1 MFYHK
6 KMKIEG
12 YRLKQVQRLLYKDL
26 IDDWDKATVLPL
38 EMRRELKENIPLK
51 IDYKIFE
58 DGNTKKAVI
67 NLKDNSKIETVLM
80 EHNSKRATVCVS
92 CQVGCPLGCVFCA
105 TGTSF
110 KRNLEVDEILQQVLL
125 FSRYYRKPT
134 NIVFMGMGEPFLNYD
149 NVIQSI
155 KILNDPNCFNIGAR
169 KISISTAGV
178 IEGIKKF
185 TNEDS
190 QVNLSISLHAP
201 NDELRRK
208 LMPVSKGYTIKE
220 LLEVVDDYILKTKRK
235 VMFEYLLI
243 KDVNDSIDY
252 AKQLSQLMKKPL
264 YMVNLIP
271 YNSTGKFK
279 RSLNTNKFKE
289 YLEKQ
294 GIFTTQRYEFGHK
307 INAACGQ
314 LASEMLKCKCINK

>member
-1 MFYHK
+1 
-6 KMKIEG
+6 MKIEG

-26 IDDWDKATVLPL
+26 IDNWDKATVLPL
-38 EMRRELKENIPLK
+38 EMREELKKSLPLK

-58 DGNTKKAVI
+58 DKNTKKAVI

-80 EHNSKRATVCVS
+80 EHDSKRATVCVS
-92 CQVGCPLGCVFCA
+92 CQVGCPLGCLFCA

-134 NIVFMGMGEPFLNYD
+134 NIVFMGMGEPFLNYE
-149 NVIQSI
+149 NVMQAI

-178 IEGIKKF
+178 IDGIKKF
-185 TNEDS
+185 TNEDN

-201 NDELRRK
+201 SDELRRK
-208 LMPVSKGYTIKE
+208 LMPVSNGYTIKE
-220 LLEVVDDYILKTKRK
+220 LLEVVDDYILKTKRR

-243 KDVNDSIDY
+243 KDINDSMEH
-252 AKQLSQLMKKPL
+252 AKQLSQLMKRPL

-279 RSLNTNKFKE
+279 RSLNTKEFKD

-307 INAACGQ
+307 IDAACGQ
-314 LASEMLKCKCINK
+314 LANRI

>member
-1 MFYHK
+1 
-6 KMKIEG
+6 MKIEG
-12 YRLKQVQRLLYKDL
+12 YRLKQVQKLLYKDL

-38 EMRRELKENIPLK
+38 AMREKLKENFPLK
-51 IDYKIFE
+51 IDYQLFE
-58 DGNTKKAVI
+58 DGNAKKAVI

-92 CQVGCPLGCVFCA
+92 CQVGCPLGCSFCA
-105 TGTSF
+105 TGRSF

-149 NVIQSI
+149 NVMKAI

-169 KISISTAGV
+169 KISISTAGI

-185 TNEDS
+185 TNENN

-208 LMPVSKGYTIKE
+208 LMPVSNSYTIKE
-220 LLEVVDDYILKTKRK
+220 LLKVVDDYISKTKRK

-243 KDVNDSIDY
+243 KDVNDSIEH
-252 AKQLSQLMKKPL
+252 AKQLSQLMRKPL

-279 RSLNTNKFKE
+279 RSLNVKRFKE
-289 YLEKQ
+289 YLEKH
-294 GIFTTQRYEFGHK
+294 GIFTNQRYEFGHK
-307 INAACGQ
+307 IDAACGQ
-314 LASEMLKCKCINK
+314 LANRI

>member
-1 MFYHK
+1 
-6 KMKIEG
+6 MKIEG

-264 YMVNLIP
+264 YMVNLIS

>member
-1 MFYHK
+1 
-6 KMKIEG
+6 MKIEG

-26 IDDWDKATVLPL
+26 IDDWDSATVLPL
-38 EMRRELKENIPLK
+38 EMREELKESLPLK

-58 DGNTKKAVI
+58 DKNTKKAVI
-67 NLKDNSKIETVLM
+67 NLKDDYKIETVLM
-80 EHNSKRATVCVS
+80 EHDNKRATVCVS

-110 KRNLEVDEILQQVLL
+110 KRSLEVDEILQQVLL

-134 NIVFMGMGEPFLNYD
+134 NIVFMGMGEPFLNYE
-149 NVIQSI
+149 NVMQAI
-155 KILNDPNCFNIGAR
+155 KTLNDPNCFNIGAR
-169 KISISTAGV
+169 KISISTAGI

-185 TNEDS
+185 TNEDN
-190 QVNLSISLHAP
+190 QVNLSISLHSP

-208 LMPVSKGYTIKE
+208 LMPISKGYTIKE
-220 LLEVVDDYILKTKRK
+220 LLEVVDDYILKTKRR

-243 KDVNDSIDY
+243 KDVNDSMED

-279 RSLNTNKFKE
+279 RSLNTKEFKD

-307 INAACGQ
+307 IDAACGQ
-314 LASEMLKCKCINK
+314 LANRI

>member
-1 MFYHK
+1 
-6 KMKIEG
+6 MKIEG

-26 IDDWDKATVLPL
+26 IDNWDKATVLPL
-38 EMRRELKENIPLK
+38 EMREELKESLPLK
-51 IDYKIFE
+51 INYKIFE
-58 DGNTKKAVI
+58 DKNTKKAVI
-67 NLKDNSKIETVLM
+67 NLKDGSKIETVLM
-80 EHNSKRATVCVS
+80 EHDNKRATVCVS
-92 CQVGCPLGCVFCA
+92 CQVGCPLGCLFCA

-134 NIVFMGMGEPFLNYD
+134 NIVFMGMGEPFLNYE
-149 NVIQSI
+149 NVMQAI

-178 IEGIKKF
+178 IDGIKKF
-185 TNEDS
+185 TNEDN

-208 LMPVSKGYTIKE
+208 LMPVSKGYTIKD
-220 LLEVVDDYILKTKRK
+220 LLEVVDDYILKTKRR
-235 VMFEYLLI
+235 VMFEYLLM
-243 KDVNDSIDY
+243 KDVNDSIEH
-252 AKQLSQLMKKPL
+252 AKQLSQLMKRPL

-279 RSLNTNKFKE
+279 RSLNIKEFKD

-307 INAACGQ
+307 IDAACGQ
-314 LASEMLKCKCINK
+314 LANRI

>member
-1 MFYHK
+1 
-6 KMKIEG
+6 MKIEG

-26 IDDWDKATVLPL
+26 IDNWDKATVLPL
-38 EMRRELKENIPLK
+38 EMREELKKSLPLK

-58 DGNTKKAVI
+58 DKNTKKAVI

-80 EHNSKRATVCVS
+80 EHDNKRATVCVS
-92 CQVGCPLGCVFCA
+92 CQVGCPLGCLFCA

-134 NIVFMGMGEPFLNYD
+134 NIVFMGMGEPFLNYE
-149 NVIQSI
+149 NVMQAI

-178 IEGIKKF
+178 IDGIKKF
-185 TNEDS
+185 TNEDN

-208 LMPVSKGYTIKE
+208 LMPVSKGYTIKD
-220 LLEVVDDYILKTKRK
+220 LLEVVDDYILKTKRR
-235 VMFEYLLI
+235 VMFEYLLM
-243 KDVNDSIDY
+243 KDVNDSIEH
-252 AKQLSQLMKKPL
+252 AKQLSQLMKRPL

-279 RSLNTNKFKE
+279 RSLNTKEFKD

-307 INAACGQ
+307 IDAACGQ
-314 LASEMLKCKCINK
+314 LANRI

>member
-38 EMRRELKENIPLK
+38 EMREELKESSPLK

-67 NLKDNSKIETVLM
+67 NLKDGSKIETVLM
-80 EHNSKRATVCVS
+80 EHDSKRATVCVS
-92 CQVGCPLGCVFCA
+92 CQVGCPLGCIFCA
-105 TGTSF
+105 TGKSF
-110 KRNLEVDEILQQVLL
+110 KRNLEIDEIIQQVLL

-134 NIVFMGMGEPFLNYD
+134 NIVFMGMGEPFLNYE
-149 NVIQSI
+149 NVMESI
-155 KILNDPNCFNIGAR
+155 KILNDSNCFNIGAR

-178 IEGIKKF
+178 IDGIKKF
-185 TNEDS
+185 TNEDN

-208 LMPVSKGYTIKE
+208 LMPISKGYTIKD
-220 LLEVVDDYILKTKRK
+220 LLEVVDDYILKTKRR

-243 KDVNDSIDY
+243 KNINDSMDH
-252 AKQLSQLMKKPL
+252 AKELSQLMRKPL
-264 YMVNLIP
+264 CMVNLIP
-271 YNSTGKFK
+271 YNSTSGFK
-279 RSLNTNKFKE
+279 KSPNVKQFKD
-289 YLEKQ
+289 YLEKK

-307 INAACGQ
+307 IDAACGQ
-314 LASEMLKCKCINK
+314 LANRI

>member
-1 MFYHK
+1 
-6 KMKIEG
+6 MKIEG

-26 IDDWDKATVLPL
+26 IDNWDKATVLPL
-38 EMRRELKENIPLK
+38 EMREELKKSLPLK

-58 DGNTKKAVI
+58 DKNTKKAVI

-80 EHNSKRATVCVS
+80 EHDNKRATVCVS
-92 CQVGCPLGCVFCA
+92 CQVGCPLGCLFCA

-134 NIVFMGMGEPFLNYD
+134 NIVFMGMGEPFLNYE
-149 NVIQSI
+149 NVMQAI

-178 IEGIKKF
+178 IDGIKKF
-185 TNEDS
+185 TNEDN

-201 NDELRRK
+201 SDELRRK
-208 LMPVSKGYTIKE
+208 LMPVSNGYTIKE
-220 LLEVVDDYILKTKRK
+220 LLEVVDDYILKTKRR

-243 KDVNDSIDY
+243 KDINDSMEH
-252 AKQLSQLMKKPL
+252 AKQLSQLMKRPL

-279 RSLNTNKFKE
+279 RSLNTKEFKD

-307 INAACGQ
+307 IDAACGQ
-314 LASEMLKCKCINK
+314 LANRI

>member
-1 MFYHK
+1 
-6 KMKIEG
+6 MKIEG

-26 IDDWDKATVLPL
+26 IDNWDKATVLPL
-38 EMRRELKENIPLK
+38 EMREELKESLPLK

-58 DGNTKKAVI
+58 DKNTKKAVI

-80 EHNSKRATVCVS
+80 EHDNKRATVCVS
-92 CQVGCPLGCVFCA
+92 CQVGCPLGCLFCA

-134 NIVFMGMGEPFLNYD
+134 NIVFMGMGEPFLNYE
-149 NVIQSI
+149 NVMQAI

-178 IEGIKKF
+178 IDGIKKF
-185 TNEDS
+185 TNEDN

-208 LMPVSKGYTIKE
+208 LMPVSKGYTIKD
-220 LLEVVDDYILKTKRK
+220 LLEVVDDYILKTKRR
-235 VMFEYLLI
+235 VMFEYLLM
-243 KDVNDSIDY
+243 KDVNDSIEH
-252 AKQLSQLMKKPL
+252 AKQLSQLMKRPL

-279 RSLNTNKFKE
+279 RSLNTKEFKD

-307 INAACGQ
+307 IDAACGQ
-314 LASEMLKCKCINK
+314 LANRI

>member
-1 MFYHK
+1 
-6 KMKIEG
+6 MKIEG

-26 IDDWDKATVLPL
+26 IDNWDKATVLPL
-38 EMRRELKENIPLK
+38 EMREELKKSLPLK

-58 DGNTKKAVI
+58 DKNTKKAVI

-80 EHNSKRATVCVS
+80 EHDNKRATVCVS
-92 CQVGCPLGCVFCA
+92 CQVGCPLGCLFCA

-134 NIVFMGMGEPFLNYD
+134 NIVFMGMGEPFLNYE
-149 NVIQSI
+149 NVMQAI

-178 IEGIKKF
+178 IDGIKKF
-185 TNEDS
+185 TNEDN

-208 LMPVSKGYTIKE
+208 LMPVSKGYTIKD
-220 LLEVVDDYILKTKRK
+220 LLEVVDDYILKTKRR

-243 KDVNDSIDY
+243 KDINDSMEH
-252 AKQLSQLMKKPL
+252 AKQLSQLMKRPL

-279 RSLNTNKFKE
+279 RSLNTKEFKD

-307 INAACGQ
+307 IDAACGQ
-314 LASEMLKCKCINK
+314 LANRI

>member
-178 IEGIKKF
+178 IDGIKRF
-185 TNEDS
+185 TEEDN

-264 YMVNLIP
+264 YMVNLIS

-314 LASEMLKCKCINK
+314 LVSRNVKM